1 MKTLFLILTILTLSV
16 FTVQARTVRLADY
29 GTPGDNLDDA
39 AGFQNAVNDLAAS
52 GGGTLVIGE
61 GVWDVNQ
68 GISLVNEATNVTSIR
83 ISGNKGAIIQLA
95 LNEEATFLNI
105 GNGVQAELS
114 GLVVISKPTGPRYD
128 GGYFLQSLYTGQ
140 TIIQNCNFFGLFM
153 KYDFIKTGNTDL
165 IVEKCIFG
173 GNAANG
179 AHIHVI
185 NFMGLTVRDALFLD
199 YYHFLDTY
207 YSKTPDNIGYW
218 IKAENIAMPL
228 VNATGTK
235 AVTVTNTRFDEGAPV
250 AISVQNSPYAD
261 ISDIIVNVGSTSNS
275 TGIQLDNVVYAQ
287 IKMAQFGFTMAS
299 RPAIYARRS
308 TIEAIGLRFAN
319 GVFFADVDRATKVFK
334 EKCAQCLEMSVEA
347 GGAVEPKIPGGIK
360 TGKSAEAV
368 QEIIPVK
375 NKRAG
380 SAKLEN

>member
-1 MKTLFLILTILTLSV
+1 MKALFLLFILLNLSI

-29 GTPGDNLDDA
+29 GIPGDNLDDA
-39 AGFQNAVNDLAAS
+39 PAFQDAVNDLSRS
-52 GGGTLVIGE
+52 GGGTLVVGE
-61 GVWDVNQ
+61 GVWDVYQAINV
-68 GISLVNEATNVTSIR
+68 VNPAENVTSIR
-83 ISGNKGAIIQLA
+83 ISGNKGAILRLA
-95 LNEEATFLNI
+95 IDEEATFLNI

-114 GLVVISKPTGPRYD
+114 GLVVISKTTGPRYD

-165 IVEKCIFG
+165 IIEKCIFG

-179 AHIHVI
+179 AQIHVV
-185 NFMGLTVRDALFLD
+185 NFMGLTVRDTLFLD
-199 YYHFLDTY
+199 YYHFLDTF

-218 IKAENIAMPL
+218 IRAENDAMPIA
-228 VNATGTK
+228 NAMGTK

-250 AISVQNSPYAD
+250 AISVKNSPYAD
-261 ISDIIVNVGSTSNS
+261 IADITVNVASSSNAMA
-275 TGIQLDNVVYAQ
+275 IHLDNVVYAQ
-287 IKMAQFGFTMAS
+287 VKMGQFGFTPAP

-308 TIEAIGLRFAN
+308 TVEAIGLRFAN

-334 EKCAQCLEMSVEA
+334 EKCAQCLEMSIEAA
-347 GGAVEPKIPGGIK
+347 GGVETSIPAGTKNERSAVP
-360 TGKSAEAV
+360 V

-375 NKRAG
+375 NTRTRNG
-380 SAKLEN
+380 KLEN

>member
-1 MKTLFLILTILTLSV
+1 MKTSVLFIIIFTLSILTA
-16 FTVQARTVRLADY
+16 QARTVRLADY
-29 GTPGDNLDDA
+29 GTPGDNQDDA
-39 AGFQNAVNDLAAS
+39 AGFQLAVYDLANS

-61 GVWDVNQ
+61 GVWDVQQ
-68 GISLVNEATNVTSIR
+68 GVTLVNETLNATSIR
-83 ISGNKGAIIQLA
+83 ITGNKGAILRLA
-95 LNEEATFLNI
+95 LNEEHTFLNI
-105 GNGVQAELS
+105 GNNVQAELS
-114 GLVVISKPTGPRYD
+114 GLIVVSKTPTGAQYD

-165 IVEKCIFG
+165 IIEKSIFG

-179 AHIHVI
+179 AQIHVT
-185 NFMGLTVRDALFLD
+185 NFMGLTVRDTLFLD

-207 YSKTPDNIGYW
+207 YSKTPNNVGYW
-218 IKAENIAMPL
+218 IKAENNAMPP

-275 TGIQLDNVVYAQ
+275 TAIQLDNVVYAQ
-287 IKMAQFGFTMAS
+287 IKMGQFGYTQAA

-308 TIEAIGLRFAN
+308 TVEVIGLRFAN

-334 EKCAQCLEMSVEA
+334 EKCAQCLEMSVEGS
-347 GGAVEPKIPGGIK
+347 GGVENKKPEAAKTVKPAQAVR
-360 TGKSAEAV
+360 
-368 QEIIPVK
+368 K
-375 NKRAG
+375 N
-380 SAKLEN
+380 

>member
-1 MKTLFLILTILTLSV
+1 MKTLFLVFTVIILSV
-16 FTVQARTVRLADY
+16 FTAQARTVRLADY
-29 GTPGDNLDDA
+29 GIPGDDQDDA
-39 AGFQNAVNDLAAS
+39 AGFQTAVNDLATS

-61 GVWDVNQ
+61 GVWDVQQ
-68 GISLVNEATNVTSIR
+68 GINLVNPANNITSIR
-83 ISGNKGAIIQLA
+83 ISGNKGAILRLA
-95 LNEEATFLNI
+95 ISEEATFLNI

-114 GLVVISKPTGPRYD
+114 GLVVVSKTTGPRYD

-179 AHIHVI
+179 AQIHVV
-185 NFMGLTVRDALFLD
+185 NFMGLTVRDTLFLD
-199 YYHFLDTY
+199 YYHFLDTF
-207 YSKTPDNIGYW
+207 YSKTPDNVGYW
-218 IKAENIAMPL
+218 IKAENNAMPA

-235 AVTVTNTRFDEGAPV
+235 AVSVSNTRFDEGAPV

-275 TGIQLDNVVYAQ
+275 TAIQLDNVVYAQ
-287 IKMAQFGFTMAS
+287 IKMAQFGFTPAS

-308 TIEAIGLRFAN
+308 TIEVIGLRFAN

-334 EKCAQCLEMSVEA
+334 EKCAQCLETSVEA
-347 GGAVEPKIPGGIK
+347 AGAVEPKIPEGTK
-360 TGKSAEAV
+360 TGKPAEAL

-375 NKRAG
+375 IKRAG
-380 SAKLEN
+380 NGKLEN